1 MLHVHKLRK
10 AFGNLV
16 AVDEISF
23 DVQGGEC
30 FGLLGPNGAGKTTA
44 ITMLVG
50 ALSPDGG
57 EATLEGE
64 KINLRSYGP
73 KRKIGFV
80 PQEIGLYEALSSQ
93 ANLQFFGSLYGL
105 SDPSRQREIDRVL
118 EIVGLKDRSHEP
130 VSTFSGG
137 MKRRLNIACAL
148 LHQPKLLVLDEPTVG
163 VDPQSRNAIF
173 DTLEDL
179 RRDGMAL
186 IYTTHYMEEVE
197 RLCDRIAIMD
207 HGQVVALGSLP
218 ELLKQLPAA
227 SGIRLDMTSDLPADF
242 RYPGVDVEGR
252 SLLFGTSN
260 PMKDL
265 PPLLNRLAEG
275 GMSFE
280 NIRTFQPSLEQVF
293 LHLTGRSLRD

>member
-1 MLHVHKLRK
+1 M
-10 AFGNLV
+10 G
-16 AVDEISF
+16 
-23 DVQGGEC
+23 
-30 FGLLGPNGAGKTTA
+30 
-44 ITMLVG
+44 
-50 ALSPDGG
+50 
-57 EATLEGE
+57 
-64 KINLRSYGP
+64 
-73 KRKIGFV
+73 
-80 PQEIGLYEALSSQ
+80 
-93 ANLQFFGSLYGL
+93 
-105 SDPSRQREIDRVL
+105 
-118 EIVGLKDRSHEP
+118 
-130 VSTFSGG
+130 
-137 MKRRLNIACAL
+137 
-148 LHQPKLLVLDEPTVG
+148 
-163 VDPQSRNAIF
+163 
-173 DTLEDL
+173 
-179 RRDGMAL
+179 L

>member
-1 MLHVHKLRK
+1 
-10 AFGNLV
+10 
-16 AVDEISF
+16 
-23 DVQGGEC
+23 
-30 FGLLGPNGAGKTTA
+30 
-44 ITMLVG
+44 
-50 ALSPDGG
+50 
-57 EATLEGE
+57 
-64 KINLRSYGP
+64 
-73 KRKIGFV
+73 
-80 PQEIGLYEALSSQ
+80 
-93 ANLQFFGSLYGL
+93 
-105 SDPSRQREIDRVL
+105 
-118 EIVGLKDRSHEP
+118 
-130 VSTFSGG
+130 
-137 MKRRLNIACAL
+137 
-148 LHQPKLLVLDEPTVG
+148 LVLDEPTVG

-173 DTLEDL
+173 DTMEDL

-197 RLCDRIAIMD
+197 RLCDRIAIID

-242 RYPGVDVEGR
+242 RYPGVVVEGR

-260 PMKDL
+260 PMNDL

-275 GMSFE
+275 GMRFE